1 MNQMLE
7 IYLLLF
13 NFAKKN
19 FHFVRKKKNEINQ
32 TNLSIAHY
40 YHDVTMNH
48 LTFCNSNF
56 EIVKIC
62 IIL

>member
-13 NFAKKN
+13 NFAKKF
-19 FHFVRKKKNEINQ
+19 FHIVRKKKNEINQ

-48 LTFCNSNF
+48 LTFCNS
-56 EIVKIC
+56 
-62 IIL
+62 IL